1 MKRSNWVVI
10 IIVALAVALAG
21 TAVFIYIQHK
31 QMSDFKEQVEIDKQ
45 RSELEREYSDL
56 AAQYDQ
62 FEGQKMMFNNDSL
75 IEKLDAE
82 KVKVQRLLEELRT
95 VKNTSSARIEE
106 LKKELATLRGIMRH
120 YVIQIDSLNAANK
133 QLREENAQV
142 TRRYREVAETAS
154 QLKQEREELSEKVTL
169 ASKLDAVGIVVM
181 PIDSRGKVA
190 KRIKKTDK
198 IKITFSIAKNV
209 TAEVGEKYI
218 YARIVKPDGDVL
230 VKDRADVFPFEDREI
245 NFSCRKL
252 IEFTGDEIND
262 VTMYWTVEEF
272 LYPGDYRV
280 DIFADN
286 YKIGTRPF
294 TLKK

>member
-1 MKRSNWVVI
+1 MKRSNLVVI
-10 IIVALAVALAG
+10 IIAVLAVALIG
-21 TAVFIYIQHK
+21 TGIFIYIQHK

-45 RSELEREYSDL
+45 RSELEKEYSDL

-120 YVIQIDSLNAANK
+120 YVMQIDSLNVANK

-142 TRRYREVAETAS
+142 TRRYREVSATAD
-154 QLKQEREELSEKVTL
+154 QLKQEREELTEKVTL
-169 ASKLDAVGIVVM
+169 ASKLDAVGVVVT

-218 YARIVKPDGDVL
+218 YARIVKPDGDEL
-230 VKDRADVFPFEDREI
+230 VKHRADVFPLEDREI
-245 NFSCRKL
+245 N
-252 IEFTGDEIND
+252 
-262 VTMYWTVEEF
+262 
-272 LYPGDYRV
+272 
-280 DIFADN
+280 
-286 YKIGTRPF
+286 
-294 TLKK
+294 

>member
-1 MKRSNWVVI
+1 MKRSNLVWVVI
-10 IIVALAVALAG
+10 AVLVVALLG
-21 TAVFIYIQHK
+21 TGIFIYMQHK
-31 QMSDFKEQVEIDKQ
+31 EMSDFKEQVEIDKQ
-45 RSELEREYSDL
+45 RSELEKEYSDL

-106 LKKELATLRGIMRH
+106 LKRELTTLRGIMRH
-120 YVIQIDSLNAANK
+120 YVMQIDSLNVANK
-133 QLREENAQV
+133 QLREENA
-142 TRRYREVAETAS
+142 
-154 QLKQEREELSEKVTL
+154 
-169 ASKLDAVGIVVM
+169 
-181 PIDSRGKVA
+181 IDSRGKTA
-190 KRIKKTDK
+190 KKIKKTDK

-245 NFSCRKL
+245 NYSCRKL
-252 IEFTGDEIND
+252 IEYTGEELND
-262 VTMYWTVEEF
+262 VTMYWAVEEF
-272 LYPGDYRV
+272 LYPGEYRV

-286 YKIGTRPF
+286 YMIGTRSF
-294 TLKK
+294 TLKQ

>member
-1 MKRSNWVVI
+1 MVVI
-10 IIVALAVALAG
+10 IIAVLAVALIG
-21 TAVFIYIQHK
+21 TGVFIYIQHK

-45 RSELEREYSDL
+45 RTELEKEYSDL

-62 FEGQKMMFNNDSL
+62 FEGQQMMFNNDSL

-120 YVIQIDSLNAANK
+120 YVMQIDSLNAANK

-142 TRRYREVAETAS
+142 TRRYREVSETAN
-154 QLKQEREELSEKVTL
+154 QLKQEREELTEKVTL
-169 ASKLDAVGIVVM
+169 ASKLDAVGIVVT

-198 IKITFSIAKNV
+198 IKISFSIAKNV

-230 VKDRADVFPFEDREI
+230 VKDRADVFPFENREI
-245 NFSCRKL
+245 NFSCRRL
-252 IEFTGDEIND
+252 IEFTGDELND
-262 VTMYWTVEEF
+262 VTMYWAVEEF
-272 LYPGDYRV
+272 LYSGEYRV

-286 YKIGTRPF
+286 YKIGSRSF
-294 TLKK
+294 TLKE